1 MENKKAYTEIIE
13 KLLLEDERSEVKSC
27 CYRSNSYIE
36 VVEIVFRGGNMV
48 SRINVSANSLGAI
61 LQEVCREV
69 YGSGATGTFYRGFQE
84 EKEDE

>member
-13 KLLLEDERSEVKSC
+13 KMLLEDERSEVKSC
-27 CYRSNSYIE
+27 SYRSNSHIE

-48 SRINVSANSLGAI
+48 SINVSADSLGAI

-69 YGSGATGTFYRGFQE
+69 YGSGATGTFYRGFQKE
-84 EKEDE
+84 EEDE

>member
-13 KLLLEDERSEVKSC
+13 KMLLEDERSEVKSC
-27 CYRSNSYIE
+27 SYRSNSHIE

-48 SRINVSANSLGAI
+48 RINVSADSLGAI

-69 YGSGATGTFYRGFQE
+69 YGSGATGTFYRGFQKE
-84 EKEDE
+84 EEDE

>member
-27 CYRSNSYIE
+27 SYRSNSYIE

-48 SRINVSANSLGAI
+48 RINVSANSLGAI
-61 LQEVCREV
+61 LHEVCREV
-69 YGSGATGTFYRGFQE
+69 YGSGATGTFYKGFQKE
-84 EKEDE
+84 EEDE